1 MGIKRGISVSYWSI
15 SEMLIYIL
23 VRCLPQSKTKMQ
35 DQLFL
40 HDFTWFHEKFEK
52 IRVKSEI
59 RTRNIFKEL
68 IKLVLGLRE
77 KLSSYLRNN
86 GLK

>member
-1 MGIKRGISVSYWSI
+1 
-15 SEMLIYIL
+15 MLIYIL

-35 DQLFL
+35 DQQFL
-40 HDFTWFHEKFEK
+40 HDFTWFHEKF
-52 IRVKSEI
+52 EI

-77 KLSSYLRNN
+77 KLSSYLRNY

>member
-1 MGIKRGISVSYWSI
+1 
-15 SEMLIYIL
+15 
-23 VRCLPQSKTKMQ
+23 MQ

-68 IKLVLGLRE
+68 IKLVRDLRE
-77 KLSSYLRNN
+77 KLSGYLRNS